1 MEGIAT
7 LGTLHPQ
14 HAITQLVKGLADPAR
29 AFAFGQINMT
39 LSTAFVARAIV
50 NAAIAG
56 RLPCGSAARAPGPC
70 RLAVILEEAMQQR
83 GPLMR

>member
-29 AFAFGQINMT
+29 AFALARSMT
-39 LSTAFVARAIV
+39 LSTAFVARAII

>member
-1 MEGIAT
+1 
-7 LGTLHPQ
+7 
-14 HAITQLVKGLADPAR
+14 
-29 AFAFGQINMT
+29 MT

-56 RLPCGSAARAPGPC
+56 RCGSAARAPGPC